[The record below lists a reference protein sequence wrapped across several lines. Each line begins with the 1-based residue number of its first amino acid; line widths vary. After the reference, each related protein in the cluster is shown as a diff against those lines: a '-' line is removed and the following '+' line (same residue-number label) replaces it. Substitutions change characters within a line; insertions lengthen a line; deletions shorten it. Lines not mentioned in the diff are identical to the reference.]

1 MIIWTI
7 GLEGCG
13 HHGLEAIFKEVI
25 GRKHVEYYKL
35 KRGLHEICNDFV
47 DHGDPTMF
55 DKALNS
61 FFNVKNQQ
69 LIHYIDNSFPSG
81 FKKRGL
87 IDQWQISEVYKH
99 LSRFMPVKL
108 IHLKRNIFNTINS
121 HPSWDGGILGHAKK
135 LTEINNF
142 LLNELSTLKAQGVQI
157 IEINYE
163 DIEQSSNVLSA
174 IIEKDE
180 NIIRTSIDKCF
191 KPSKKCYKTRLDDKT
206 IENINKI
213 IKND

>member
-25 GRKHVEYYKL
+25 GREHDEYCKIKSELHQICTNFADHRSHV
-35 KRGLHEICNDFV
+35 
-47 DHGDPTMF
+47 MF
-55 DKALNS
+55 DKELNS
-61 FFNVKNQQ
+61 FFNVNSQQ
-69 LIHYIDNSFPSG
+69 SIHYIDASFPSG

-99 LSRFMPVKL
+99 LSRFMPIKL

-121 HPSWDGGILGHAKK
+121 HPNWDGGILGHTKK
-135 LTEINNF
+135 LIEINNYI
-142 LLNELSTLKAQGVQI
+142 LNELTTLKTEGAEI

-163 DIEQSSNVLSA
+163 DIEQSSNALAS
-174 IIEKDE
+174 IIEKDKDL
-180 NIIRTSIDKCF
+180 IQSAIDKRF
-191 KPSKKCYKTRLDDKT
+191 KPSKKCYKNLLDDKT
-206 IENINKI
+206 IEKISKI
-213 IKND
+213 INQ

>member
-25 GRKHVEYYKL
+25 GREHDEYYKI
-35 KRGLHEICNDFV
+35 KRGLHQICTDFT
-47 DHGDPTMF
+47 DHRNSTMF
-55 DKALNS
+55 DTE
-61 FFNVKNQQ
+61 
-69 LIHYIDNSFPSG
+69 I
-81 FKKRGL
+81 
-87 IDQWQISEVYKH
+87 YKH
-99 LSRFMPVKL
+99 LSKFMPVKL

-121 HPSWDGGILGHAKK
+121 HPYWDGGILGHSKK
-135 LTEINNF
+135 LAEINSF
-142 LLNELSTLKAQGVQI
+142 ILNELTTLKTQGVKI
-157 IEINYE
+157 TEINYE

-180 NIIRTSIDKCF
+180 NIIQTSIDKCF

>member
-25 GRKHVEYYKL
+25 GRKHDEYYTM
-35 KRGLHEICNDFV
+35 KRGLYQICNKFV
-47 DHGDPTMF
+47 DHGNSTMF
-55 DKALNS
+55 DTALNN
-61 FFNVKNQQ
+61 FFNAKNQQ
-69 LIHYIDNSFPSG
+69 LIHYIDRSFPSG
-81 FKKRGL
+81 FKKRRL
-87 IDQWQISEVYKH
+87 IDQWQILEIYKH

-121 HPSWDGGILGHAKK
+121 HPNWDGGILGHAKK
-135 LTEINNF
+135 LTEMNSFI
-142 LLNELSTLKAQGVQI
+142 LNELSALKTQGVKI

-163 DIEQSSNVLSA
+163 DIEQLSNILSL

-180 NIIRTSIDKCF
+180 NLIRNSIDKCF
-191 KPSKKCYKTRLDDKT
+191 KPSKKCHKNILDKKT
-206 IENINKI
+206 IENISKI
-213 IKND
+213 LNQ

>member
-25 GRKHVEYYKL
+25 GREHDEYYKL
-35 KRGLHEICNDFV
+35 KTGLYEICNDFV
-47 DHGDPTMF
+47 DHGDSTMF
-55 DKALNS
+55 DKALNN
-61 FFNVKNQQ
+61 FFNAKNQQ
-69 LIHYIDNSFPSG
+69 SIHYIDRSFPSSS
-81 FKKRGL
+81 KKRDL
-87 IDQWQISEVYKH
+87 IDQWQISEIYKH

-121 HPSWDGGILGHAKK
+121 HPDWDGGIIRHAKK
-135 LTEINNF
+135 LTEINSF
-142 LLNELSTLKAQGVQI
+142 VLNELSTLKTQGVQI

-163 DIEQSSNVLSA
+163 DIEHSSNVISS

-180 NIIRTSIDKCF
+180 NLIKTSIDKCF
-191 KPSKKCYKTRLDDKT
+191 KPSKKCYKNILDTKT
-206 IENINKI
+206 IENISKI
-213 IKND
+213 INQ